1 MSPRLHFTAKRS
13 AYKLQ
18 LTEALCADMIITQR
32 ISTEWSNKSRGH
44 PESVER
50 NRVPRALKIPQPE
63 LNASHLVHEI
73 VADEKSNFV
82 LSEKIQTIDSLAD
95 YWTLTYETLSDSVQ
109 VLFNYN
115 YWEHGKPE
123 RISFRRPIFRL
134 KKGHIGV
141 FWINGRITNSEGAQ
155 YYLSLIHISEPTR
168 PRLISYAVF
177 CLKKKKK

>member
-1 MSPRLHFTAKRS
+1 
-13 AYKLQ
+13 
-18 LTEALCADMIITQR
+18 MIITQR

-95 YWTLTYETLSDSVQ
+95 YWTLTYEMLSDSVQ
-109 VLFNYN
+109 VLFSYN

-155 YYLSLIHISEPTR
+155 YYKQHFVNIAFVEDYEPSLFISDPPTYLVDKLA
-168 PRLISYAVF
+168 RLF
-177 CLKKKKK
+177 